1 MFSLCLNQK
10 SNLLKTFTKVTIF
23 LFLVT
28 IIAQSCSRKKDT
40 FINRAWHSVGT
51 EYNILYNG
59 EIALQQGLETVN
71 NAFTENFWEQL
82 PIERFEAKDEVRL
95 GNKVENS
102 DFERAE
108 EKATKAIQKHSMTIG
123 GKEKNP
129 QIDESYLLLG
139 KARYYDQRFVPALAA
154 FNNILNKYP
163 TSDKINQVKVWREK
177 TNLRLGSP
185 ELAIK
190 NLKRHLK
197 QEEVEGQ
204 DLADISAVLADAYLT
219 IKEKDTALKYLDTAA
234 VATKINA
241 QKARYN
247 FIRGQLYDE
256 FGKKDSANMAFGA
269 IIEMHRK
276 IPRAFYI
283 NAHLAKS
290 NNFDIENGDKL
301 LFMEYLTEMEEN
313 RENRP
318 FLDKIYH
325 RIARFHQ
332 GEGRDSLS
340 EAYYNKSIKATQG
353 DKELNAR
360 NYLILGDMY
369 FDRAEYKLA
378 GAYYDST
385 LTNMNEKTK
394 PYRVVKKKR
403 VNLDD
408 VIYYEG
414 IARANDSILNIVSLS
429 KEEQIAVYNNY
440 IKELKT
446 QDSIASE
453 LDKKR
458 AQKLASKASGRAN
471 GIAGFAKPGRT
482 NLPGTPGNVNGGNS
496 DFYFYNQTTVAYG
509 KDEFLKLWGERKNQ
523 DNWRLSNARGKKG
536 TSIADEKGAVEN
548 VTQLERYDPD
558 FYIKGLPTDQV
569 VLDSIGKERNFAYY
583 QLGLIYKEK
592 FKEYI
597 LAKDKLEVLLKN
609 NPEERLVLPSK
620 YQLYK
625 IYLLLGQDD
634 EAEIA
639 KNRIISEHPDSR
651 YADILRNPDSQLA
664 KDQNNPETVYENLYR
679 KYEAQDYK
687 EVIASAEENVKRF
700 EGDGFVPK
708 FEILKA
714 SALGRLRGYEAYK
727 EAVNYVAL
735 TYPNSEEGKQAQE
748 IIKNALPTLQNRD
761 FLPEDDGNAF
771 NVVYQFESGN
781 KEEIKNFTEEL
792 LKIMERLPYKDISLS
807 RDVYDENT
815 TFIVVHG
822 LKYITS
828 ALGFGPTLEDYNI
841 DDSKTIRREYFTISS
856 ANYTI
861 VQRHKNLSEYIK
873 PE

>member
-1 MFSLCLNQK
+1 M
-10 SNLLKTFTKVTIF
+10 KTFTKVSI
-23 LFLVT
+23 LVVLMA
-28 IIAQSCSRKKDT
+28 IIAQSCSRKKDN

-59 EIALQQGLETVN
+59 EIALQQGLQTVN

-95 GNKVENS
+95 GNEAENS

-108 EKATKAIQKHSMTIG
+108 EKATKAIQKHSMTIN

-139 KARYYDQRFVPALAA
+139 KARYYDQRFIPALAA

-185 ELAIK
+185 ELTIK

-204 DLADISAVLADAYLT
+204 DLADITAVLADAYLV

-241 QKARYN
+241 QKARYH
-247 FIRGQLYDE
+247 FIRGQLYNQ
-256 FGKKDSANMAFGA
+256 FGKKDSANMAFDE
-269 IIEMHRK
+269 IIDMHRK

-290 NNFDIENGDKL
+290 DNFDTENGDKL
-301 LFMEYLTEMEEN
+301 LFMEYLTELEDN

-332 GEGRDSLS
+332 AERRDSLS
-340 EAYYNKSIKATQG
+340 EVYYNKSIKATQG
-353 DKELNAR
+353 DKELNSR

-369 FDRAEYKLA
+369 FDRTEYKTA

-385 LTNMNEKTK
+385 LTNMVEKTK

-403 VNLDD
+403 INLDD

-414 IARANDSILNIVSLS
+414 VARAGDSILNAVSLP
-429 KEEQIAVYNNY
+429 KEQQIALYTDY
-440 IKELKT
+440 IKELKA
-446 QDSIASE
+446 QDSIAAE
-453 LDKKR
+453 VEKKR
-458 AQKLASKASGRAN
+458 AQKIASKASGKGN
-471 GIAGFAKPGRT
+471 GIAGFNKPQRA
-482 NLPGTPGNVNGGNS
+482 NLPGIPGNNSGGNT
-496 DFYFYNQTTVAYG
+496 DFYFYNQSTVAYG
-509 KDEFLKLWGERKNQ
+509 KNEFLKLWGERKNQ
-523 DNWRLSNARGKKG
+523 DNWRLSNARGNSGSGSGKEEG
-536 TSIADEKGAVEN
+536 VEEN
-548 VTQLERYDPD
+548 ITQLERYDPE
-558 FYIKGLPTDQV
+558 FYIKRLPTDKV

-592 FKEYI
+592 FKEYV
-597 LAKDKLEVLLKN
+597 LAKDKLEGLLKN
-609 NPEERLVLPSK
+609 NPEERLILPSK

-625 IYLLLGQDD
+625 IYLLLGQND

-639 KNRIISEHPDSR
+639 KNRIIAEHPDSR
-651 YADILRNPDSQLA
+651 YAEILRNPDSQLA

-679 KYEAQDYK
+679 KFEAQEYV
-687 EVIASAEENVKRF
+687 EVVASAEENIKRF

-714 SALGRLRGYEAYK
+714 SALGRLKGYEAYK
-727 EAVNYVAL
+727 DAVNYVAL
-735 TYPNSEEGKQAQE
+735 TYPNSEEGKQAQQ
-748 IIKNALPTLQNRD
+748 ILANALPALKNKD
-761 FLPEDDGNAF
+761 FLPEDEGNSF
-771 NVVYQFESGN
+771 HVIYQFDSSN
-781 KEEIKNFTEEL
+781 KEDIKQFKEEL
-792 LKIMERLPYKDISLS
+792 SKIMERLPYPDISLS
-807 RDVYDENT
+807 KDVYDENT

-828 ALGFGPTLEDYNI
+828 ALGFGPTLQDYKEENTKGI
-841 DDSKTIRREYFTISS
+841 TKEYFTISS
-856 ANYTI
+856 ANYAI
-861 VQRHKNLSEYIK
+861 VQRHKNLGDYIN